1 MIASDTVF
9 MVAMLAMFIGLIGF
23 LSYMGYRRTKNAHDY
38 MLAGREIHP
47 FIMAMSYGAAFIST
61 SAIVGFGGV
70 AATYGMGIL
79 WLAFMNIMFGIF
91 VGFRFFG
98 RRTRA
103 MGRHLDAKTFPEFMG
118 RRFGSTGVTLFIS
131 MVIFLFMPVYT
142 SAVLMGGARVM
153 EEVLKVPYLTAL
165 LVFAAVIMVYVLVGG
180 LRGMMYVDALLGT
193 VMVAGMVALLVLTYS
208 ETDGFISTHRELTAM
223 AHLVP
228 EKFRALGHEGWTAMP
243 RFNSQWWWTLVS
255 SLMLGVGIGAL
266 AQPQLAVRF
275 MTVKSDRELNRA
287 IWVGALFIMLTAG
300 GAYVVGAL
308 SNVWFYGKFGKIAY
322 DMAPDGNI
330 DRIIPVFITSALP
343 EWFVYIFTITLL
355 SAAMSTMSALLHVTG
370 TSIGHDF
377 FGNLGMKKFGSV
389 ALTRAGIVFAV
400 IASVVLGQVLPG
412 SYIARAT
419 AIFFGICAASFL
431 PAYAAALYWKRATSA
446 GVWAS
451 MIAGAAVSLFALTFM
466 HRAESAMLG
475 VCKLLFGRTELLSGG
490 VWPFVD
496 SLVYSLPV
504 SVAALIVVSLMTRP
518 DADGVEGCFAS
529 LKKE

>member
-1 MIASDTVF
+1 MPASDTVM
-9 MVAMLAMFIGLIGF
+9 MVALLALFIGLIGF
-23 LSYMGYRRTKNAHDY
+23 LSYMGYRRTKNASDY

-79 WLAFMNIMFGIF
+79 WLAFMNILFGIF
-91 VGFRFFG
+91 IGFRYFG

-118 RRFGSTGVTLFIS
+118 RRFNSTGVTLFIS

-153 EEVLKVPYLTAL
+153 EEVLKIPYFTAL
-165 LVFAAVIMVYVLVGG
+165 LVFAAVITVYVIVGG

-193 VMVAGMVALLVLTYS
+193 VMVAGMVALLVLTYG
-208 ETDGFISTHRELTAM
+208 EMNGFISTHKELTSM
-223 AHLVP
+223 VGLVP
-228 EKFRALGHEGWTAMP
+228 EKFKAIGHQGWTSMP

-275 MTVKSDRELNRA
+275 MTVKNNHELNRA
-287 IWVGALFIMLTAG
+287 IWVGAVFIMLTAG

-308 SNVWFYGKFGKIAY
+308 SNVWFYRNWGKIACE
-322 DMAPDGNI
+322 MVPDGNI
-330 DRIIPVFITSALP
+330 DRIIPTFITLALP
-343 EWFVYIFTITLL
+343 KWFVYIFTITLL

-389 ALTRAGIVFAV
+389 ALTKAGI
-400 IASVVLGQVLPG
+400 I
-412 SYIARAT
+412 
-419 AIFFGICAASFL
+419 
-431 PAYAAALYWKRATSA
+431 
-446 GVWAS
+446 
-451 MIAGAAVSLFALTFM
+451 
-466 HRAESAMLG
+466 
-475 VCKLLFGRTELLSGG
+475 
-490 VWPFVD
+490 
-496 SLVYSLPV
+496 
-504 SVAALIVVSLMTRP
+504 
-518 DADGVEGCFAS
+518 
-529 LKKE
+529 